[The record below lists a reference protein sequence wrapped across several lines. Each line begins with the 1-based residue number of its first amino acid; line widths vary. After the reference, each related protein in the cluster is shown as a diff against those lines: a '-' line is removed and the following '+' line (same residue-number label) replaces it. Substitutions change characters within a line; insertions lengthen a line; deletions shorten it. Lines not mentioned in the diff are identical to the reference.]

1 MTNIK
6 NTKYRNVN
14 CNITIVHLK
23 MVKKKKLLHFSFFI
37 RNIKKESQ
45 IKLKNTKI
53 AFENCILLL
62 EKKNIWNASNQ

>member
-1 MTNIK
+1 MQKCELQYNNCTFK
-6 NTKYRNVN
+6 NG
-14 CNITIVHLK
+14 
-23 MVKKKKLLHFSFFI
+23 KKKKKIVTFSFFI